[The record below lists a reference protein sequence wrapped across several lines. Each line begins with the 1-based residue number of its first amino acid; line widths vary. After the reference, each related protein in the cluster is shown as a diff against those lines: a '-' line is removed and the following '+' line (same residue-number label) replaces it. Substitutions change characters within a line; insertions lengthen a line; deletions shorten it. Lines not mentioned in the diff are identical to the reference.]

1 MYYLAH
7 TPLPSR
13 YDDSR
18 WEVGFGKVGRGIL
31 VIYHD
36 AHRLD
41 QLVVFV
47 VTSLSQTASTC

>member
-36 AHRLD
+36 AH
-41 QLVVFV
+41 
-47 VTSLSQTASTC
+47 